1 MLSSM
6 LIMISLGFMAFLSRR
21 WLVLT
26 EEMQADMRHRRMRQH
41 IDWQAPDAG
50 RPRSRKLAR

>member
-6 LIMISLGFMAFLSRR
+6 MIMISLGFMAFLSRR

-26 EEMQADMRHRRMRQH
+26 EQMQADMRHKRMRQH
-41 IDWQAPDAG
+41 IDWQGPDAG
-50 RPRSRKLAR
+50 VTRNRKLAR